1 MSPTST
7 TTAPG
12 PSPTQSL
19 ARGGMVLT
27 AAGLFT
33 GLANYATNATLARSL
48 DAAGFGDAALA
59 VTFMLA
65 TTGLAAI
72 VQLVTAQRVAS
83 TGAAATTRRFGLRV
97 GAAAALALG
106 LAAPLFA
113 DLFKTDGSLIFTLL
127 ALGLPF
133 QMVLAVERGTLQ
145 GRLRFVTLAA
155 TFAVEGTL
163 RLLATVIALQL
174 GVGAGASAIGISVSL
189 AIASLFAIALS
200 RHTTG
205 APATPT
211 MGNVAPIAA
220 TAALLA
226 GQIVLANADLLIVKY
241 GFVPEAAGAF
251 ALAAL
256 AGRAFHFVAAA
267 ITNTVF
273 PVVAAAPHTAGSRRI
288 VVRAVL
294 GLSALGILATTIAW
308 GFADGI
314 VQALGAGDESVAAEL
329 VGPYVLATALLAI
342 AHLLAAV
349 DVAAGGCR
357 AAHIMVA
364 AGVLQAA
371 MVIAAAHDVPAVLD
385 IRIGVAAVL
394 VAVQAR
400 RSLRPTEVSS

>member
-1 MSPTST
+1 
-7 TTAPG
+7 
-12 PSPTQSL
+12 
-19 ARGGMVLT
+19 MVLT

-189 AIASLFAIALS
+189 AIGATLPMVGVA
-200 RHTTG
+200 G
-205 APATPT
+205 AP
-211 MGNVAPIAA
+211 
-220 TAALLA
+220 
-226 GQIVLANADLLIVKY
+226 
-241 GFVPEAAGAF
+241 
-251 ALAAL
+251 
-256 AGRAFHFVAAA
+256 
-267 ITNTVF
+267 
-273 PVVAAAPHTAGSRRI
+273 VV
-288 VVRAVL
+288 
-294 GLSALGILATTIAW
+294 
-308 GFADGI
+308 
-314 VQALGAGDESVAAEL
+314 
-329 VGPYVLATALLAI
+329 
-342 AHLLAAV
+342 
-349 DVAAGGCR
+349 
-357 AAHIMVA
+357 
-364 AGVLQAA
+364 
-371 MVIAAAHDVPAVLD
+371 
-385 IRIGVAAVL
+385 
-394 VAVQAR
+394 
-400 RSLRPTEVSS
+400 